1 LKNLDTQ
8 LNLNSQL
15 NWFLSNKSKC
25 IDSIPFYEMDLFRL
39 PLLDHVKLLRESHGT
54 NKKTKINFLSTDLS
68 EYDNDKYFDCITE
81 IRRALSSNENII
93 SDFIIHGSLAD
104 MNIVRGWSDFDS
116 MCIIND
122 DVLSN
127 HAMFVSLIKL
137 ARNLT
142 NISYQVDPYQHHGI
156 HFIFESE
163 LGRYPEIY
171 LPSNLFEDAKSLMGK
186 SCIELH
192 SDLALSSQ
200 IKRFKSINLLFESSL
215 ESGVMMHHA
224 KDGAYLRNNFMDSQN
239 AMYQFKYFGCLL
251 MILPS
256 YFINLQGI
264 KCKKSESFIIAK
276 EMISKENW
284 KIIEDFSYLRS
295 NWTKKYEND
304 NRIHSEIMKLF
315 DYNYFRAAKNL
326 SNEMINHPW
335 IKNIIL

>member
-1 LKNLDTQ
+1 LKNLDKQ

-39 PLLDHVKLLRESHGT
+39 PLLDHTKFLRGRYGT
-54 NKKTKINFLSTDLS
+54 NKKTKINFRPTDLS
-68 EYDNDKYFDCITE
+68 EYDGDKYFDSIVE
-81 IRRALSSNENII
+81 IRRALSFNENII

-104 MNIVRGWSDFDS
+104 MNIIPGWSDFDS

-122 DVLSN
+122 DALSK
-127 HAMFVSLIKL
+127 HATFVSLIKL
-137 ARNLT
+137 ARSLT
-142 NISYQVDPYQHHGI
+142 NISYQVDKYQHHGI

-171 LPSNLFEDAKSLMGK
+171 LPSNLFEDAKSLMDK
-186 SCIELH
+186 KCIEVYPYP
-192 SDLALSSQ
+192 ALSSQ
-200 IKRFKSINLLFESSL
+200 IKRFKSINSLFESSL

-224 KDGAYLRNNFMDSQN
+224 KDGVYLKNNFIDSQN

-256 YFINLQGI
+256 YFLNLQGI
-264 KCKKSESFIIAK
+264 KCKKSESFNIVK
-276 EMISKENW
+276 GMISKENW

-295 NWTKKYEND
+295 NWDRKYEND

-326 SNEMINHPW
+326 SNEMINHSS
-335 IKNIIL
+335 IKSIIL